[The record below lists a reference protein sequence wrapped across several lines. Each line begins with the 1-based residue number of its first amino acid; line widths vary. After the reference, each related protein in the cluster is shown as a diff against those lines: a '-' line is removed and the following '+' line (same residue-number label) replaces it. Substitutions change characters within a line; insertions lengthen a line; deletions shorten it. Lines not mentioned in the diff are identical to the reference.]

1 MSVEDSE
8 CKIAEDL
15 CGLVHE
21 VVEVCFA
28 VLQQSRAINQVR
40 LDLASGLIRAYGNLQ
55 QHNDKPANA
64 SPMQIVTDS
73 TLAAYRGHHNP
84 TPAVLAVKLSDIN
97 STDHTLLAG
106 SNHAG

>member
-15 CGLVHE
+15 GGLVHE

-40 LDLASGLIRAYGNLQ
+40 LKLASGLVRAHSNLQ
-55 QHNDKPANA
+55 QHSIKPANA
-64 SPMQIVTDS
+64 SRFTDLI
-73 TLAAYRGHHNP
+73 LAAYRGHHNP
-84 TPAVLAVKLSDIN
+84 TPAVLAVKVSDIH
-97 STDHTLLAG
+97 SADHTMLAG

>member
-15 CGLVHE
+15 GGLVHE

-40 LDLASGLIRAYGNLQ
+40 LDLASGPVRAYSNLQ
-55 QHNDKPANA
+55 QHKIMPANA
-64 SPMQIVTDS
+64 SPFI
-73 TLAAYRGHHNP
+73 
-84 TPAVLAVKLSDIN
+84 
-97 STDHTLLAG
+97 
-106 SNHAG
+106 